1 MRPIDFY
8 SACRVGGQP
17 SWVIGFAKGAACMK
31 PFIFATLGALIGV
44 MMLVGIGGLVVLD
57 VSYTSGRYSNSTQV
71 ISERLNV
78 LSVAQGYVSED
89 GEYFTY
95 DPLMAVT
102 AWYAGRYKI
111 EPHPGMYTQGQ
122 CVRLSKVNS
131 YRVIRQTV
139 VVNACSAGRGTQV
152 YFNQTFYLGR

>member
-1 MRPIDFY
+1 
-8 SACRVGGQP
+8 
-17 SWVIGFAKGAACMK
+17 MK
-31 PFIFATLGALIGV
+31 PFILPALGAMVGV
-44 MMLVGIGGLVVLD
+44 MMLVGVGGLAAID
-57 VSYTSGRYSNSTQV
+57 ISYASGRYSNSTQV

-89 GEYFTY
+89 GEYYTY

-111 EPHPGMYTQGQ
+111 EPDPGMYTVGQ

-131 YRVIRQTV
+131 YRIIRQTV
-139 VVNACSAGRGTQV
+139 VVNACSGGRGTQV
-152 YFNQTFYLGR
+152 YFNQTIYLGP